1 MRAVHAPNETL
12 AASICSSAPT
22 RASPARSHSHAAEH
36 KSIVHTFTACTAVF
50 GRTAAGALAPSRA
63 DFAEKAVVLIADA
76 ASEGWI
82 KDWVKVNAAQAHTAF
97 NASRLSSVP
106 AAVPVV
112 KLAGSCAI

>member
-1 MRAVHAPNETL
+1 
-12 AASICSSAPT
+12 
-22 RASPARSHSHAAEH
+22 
-36 KSIVHTFTACTAVF
+36 
-50 GRTAAGALAPSRA
+50 
-63 DFAEKAVVLIADA
+63 VVLIADA